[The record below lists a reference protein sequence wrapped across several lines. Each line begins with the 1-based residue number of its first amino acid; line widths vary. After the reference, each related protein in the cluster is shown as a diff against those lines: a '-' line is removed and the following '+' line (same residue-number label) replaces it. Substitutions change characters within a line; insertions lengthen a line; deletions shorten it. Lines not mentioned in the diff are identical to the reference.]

1 MCPAVVVAWHH
12 KAARRRFEFGGA
24 RLDLRVWSELAASRS
39 LRQRAPDSST
49 MFAVSLLMFLF
60 VAVVPANKISHRVH
74 VVAAKDCPRTLRA
87 RRGDS
92 VDLLLAAATRVD
104 GVDRMSLGAAEQR
117 HVVGRH
123 PVPVVNKVLV
133 GMCPGER
140 RKVSLFWD
148 SQPGMQYMV
157 ELRRVHA

>member
-1 MCPAVVVAWHH
+1 
-12 KAARRRFEFGGA
+12 
-24 RLDLRVWSELAASRS
+24 
-39 LRQRAPDSST
+39 
-49 MFAVSLLMFLF
+49 MFALASLLFLF
-60 VAVVPANKISHRVH
+60 AAVAPANKISHRVH
-74 VVAAKDCPRTLRA
+74 VVAAKDCPKSSRA

-104 GVDRMSLGAAEQR
+104 GVDRMSLNAAEQR

-123 PVPVVNKVLV
+123 PVPVVNEVLV
-133 GMCPGER
+133 GMCPGEQ

-157 ELRRVHA
+157 ELRRIHARRAVVNGL